1 MALSV
6 SEIVN
11 RELFRTRSEDPAEQV
26 LRELLALGIQSAPV
40 VDAEDRPIGVVSLA
54 DLVGCEPDGQEVAG
68 ARMSAPAITIQDG
81 APIAHAARLMAEA
94 EIHHLT
100 VVDESGRAVGHLSSL
115 DVVRALAGLPAR
127 HPWTFPHYDRRTG
140 FVWSDD
146 QPLDFDHVELAP
158 AERGLLVLV
167 HGGAGEAERPAWGEL
182 AEDVRG
188 RLIEML
194 TAPEREN
201 VAVAHWLR
209 RGGGLRFRTAKFPSV
224 RGRKRA
230 EAALLEQME
239 RPPR

>member
-1 MALSV
+1 MALLV

-11 RELFRTRSEDPAEQV
+11 RELFRTRPDDAAEQI
-26 LRELLALGIQSAPV
+26 LRELLALGIESAPV
-40 VDAEDRPIGVVSLA
+40 VDDDDRPIGVVSLA
-54 DLVGCEPDGQEVAG
+54 DLVGWETDRSDLAG
-68 ARMSAPAITIQDG
+68 GRMSSPVVTIEEG
-81 APIAHAARLMAEA
+81 APIAEAAKLMAEA

-100 VVDESGRAVGHLSSL
+100 VVDQSGRAVGHLSSL

-146 QPLDFDHVELAP
+146 QPLDFAHVELAP

-167 HGGAGEAERPAWGEL
+167 HGGKDEIERPVWGEL
-182 AEDVRG
+182 ALSVRE

-201 VAVAHWLR
+201 EAVAHWLR
-209 RGGGLRFRTAKFPSV
+209 RRGLRFRSARFPSIK
-224 RGRKRA
+224 GRKRA
-230 EAALLEQME
+230 EAELLGQM
-239 RPPR
+239 RSPR